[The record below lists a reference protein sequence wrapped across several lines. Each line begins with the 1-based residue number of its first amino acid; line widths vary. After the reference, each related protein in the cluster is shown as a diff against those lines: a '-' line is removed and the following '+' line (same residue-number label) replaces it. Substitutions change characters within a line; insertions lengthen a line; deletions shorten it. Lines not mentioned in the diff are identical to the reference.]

1 MPDASQEHNNN
12 NNNNNHKKNKN
23 NNKQTTTTTT
33 TTTTRIPIMKDYLVL
48 ITSDH
53 EDDEIASRGSSSSS
67 SSSSS
72 IDELLKWTQEHVSLL
87 ATSTTTLLVK
97 TKDIAD
103 RIIEEVVLPGNE
115 DSSSNNKNKKNN
127 KNHFASWKL
136 DIDFLVPDNEEQN
149 NDIDS
154 SGNKLWDLLLVNKV
168 LSLTSRTSSHTIVG
182 VFFFPGRR
190 GSLSPTALENIV
202 RICQYPNP
210 NIPLALNRSTATLC
224 VKSLFHTRVAYV
236 IFNPAAGQ
244 RPPEED
250 MAAIK
255 KILEPSMRLKICYTE
270 KDRSIADQCTEIVKM
285 LQQEKQQQEDR
296 QECEKSSPS
305 IEKSI
310 IPDRESIIIASG
322 GDGTVSAIAG
332 ATLNS
337 GIPVGIIPRG
347 TANAFSVALG
357 IPTDFVEEAC
367 HNILRGNVRDVDGAL
382 LSAELLWHTS
392 LLDEDDLRNEL
403 KDDDDD
409 VDDSQN
415 NFHPHIPRTT
425 PWINHAGLGF
435 EAGLV
440 DNATRQLKD
449 KFGNLAY
456 TIGAAQQVLQNE
468 QFRCTFIVDDD
479 ESTEK
484 TVETNIITIANV
496 DASSSIFAQGFG
508 TVIPNDGLFE
518 VTIGTATGLDEIRQL
533 ATLVANALVKNNLGS
548 DTILSFRCKKIKVT
562 CDPPQKLLV
571 DGEVIRDMDTITFT
585 CVPKGLKVFAPSPPE
600 NS

>member
-1 MPDASQEHNNN
+1 
-12 NNNNNHKKNKN
+12 
-23 NNKQTTTTTT
+23 
-33 TTTTRIPIMKDYLVL
+33 
-48 ITSDH
+48 
-53 EDDEIASRGSSSSS
+53 
-67 SSSSS
+67 
-72 IDELLKWTQEHVSLL
+72 
-87 ATSTTTLLVK
+87 
-97 TKDIAD
+97 
-103 RIIEEVVLPGNE
+103 
-115 DSSSNNKNKKNN
+115 
-127 KNHFASWKL
+127 
-136 DIDFLVPDNEEQN
+136 
-149 NDIDS
+149 
-154 SGNKLWDLLLVNKV
+154 
-168 LSLTSRTSSHTIVG
+168 
-182 VFFFPGRR
+182 
-190 GSLSPTALENIV
+190 
-202 RICQYPNP
+202 
-210 NIPLALNRSTATLC
+210 
-224 VKSLFHTRVAYV
+224 
-236 IFNPAAGQ
+236 
-244 RPPEED
+244 
-250 MAAIK
+250 MAALK
-255 KILEPSMRLKICYTE
+255 KTLEPSMRLKICYTE

-285 LQQEKQQQEDR
+285 LLQEKQQQEDR
-296 QECEKSSPS
+296 QEYEKSSPS

-357 IPTDFVEEAC
+357 IPTDSVEEAC

-392 LLDEDDLRNEL
+392 LFDEDDLKIEL
-403 KDDDDD
+403 KDYD
-409 VDDSQN
+409 VDDSQSN
-415 NFHPHIPRTT
+415 LHLHKPRTSR
-425 PWINHAGLGF
+425 WINHAGLGF

-496 DASSSIFAQGFG
+496 DASTSIFAQGFG
-508 TVIPNDGLFE
+508 KVIPDDGFFE

-585 CVPKGLKVFAPSPPE
+585 CVPKGLKIFAPSPPE
-600 NS
+600 NA